1 MTSCIR
7 CSCGNFVAMKLQLL
21 IALLVICTHLQ
32 AQTKLSY
39 ALDRNL
45 DSATYPH
52 TISVKTDALAYG
64 LLIFNVAAEID
75 IAPCWT
81 FNLPIH
87 YSGLNYF
94 RSTTKFRVFSVQ
106 PEVRYWTPG
115 VKGLFYGTHLGLT
128 YYNIAANGTYR
139 YQDTQR
145 RRPALGGGVAIGY
158 RVAFKHN
165 PRWFV
170 EFSAGLGVYDVH
182 YEKFIN
188 EQNGRQASSDIH
200 ATYFGPDQLRVSFGY
215 SFDWHKPKNHEK

>member
-1 MTSCIR
+1 
-7 CSCGNFVAMKLQLL
+7 MKLKLL
-21 IALLVICTHLQ
+21 IPLLVVCTQLS
-32 AQTKLSY
+32 AQTRPSY
-39 ALDRNL
+39 ALDRTL
-45 DSATYPH
+45 DSVPYPH
-52 TISVKTDALAYG
+52 TISVKTDALANG

-75 IAPCWT
+75 IAPYWT

-87 YSGLNYF
+87 YSGWDYF
-94 RSTTKFRVFSVQ
+94 RSTTKFRVFSLQ

-115 VKGLFYGTHLGLT
+115 AKGLFCGAHLGLT
-128 YYNIAANGTYR
+128 YFNIAVNGTYR

-158 RVAFKHN
+158 RMAFRRN

-188 EQNGRQASSDIH
+188 EKNGRQA
-200 ATYFGPDQLRVSFGY
+200 
-215 SFDWHKPKNHEK
+215 